1 MTQPR
6 VLAFDSGI
14 GGLSVVEAMVAAGL
28 PIDIDYAADF
38 AWLPYG
44 GRPDADLIDRVP
56 RLLAALAGELSA
68 DLVVIA
74 CNTASTVALAATRER
89 LRVPVVGVVPPI
101 KPAAAASRTGV
112 IGVLATPATIQRPYT
127 HQLIADHAAGMTV
140 IRVGSTAL
148 VAAGEAKLA
157 GEVVDPAAV
166 QAAIA
171 GLFNAPGGD
180 RLDVV
185 ALSCTHFSFLRPELE
200 AAAPRAIGWVD
211 SGPAIARRVRQVLSL
226 GVGQTRLRRF
236 AASDPARLLKL
247 APTLAG
253 FGFQSGVEIAASAPF
268 ALRPAAQTG
277 WG

>member
-6 VLAFDSGI
+6 VLTFDSGI

-56 RLLAALAGELSA
+56 RLLAALVGELSA

-127 HQLIADHAAGMTV
+127 HQLIADHAAGMTL

-148 VAAGEAKLA
+148 VAAAEAKLA

-185 ALSCTHFSFLRPELE
+185 ALSCTHFPFLRPELE
-200 AAAPRAIGWVD
+200 AAAPRTIAWVD
-211 SGPAIARRVRQVLSL
+211 SGAAIARRVRQVLSL
-226 GVGQTRLRRF
+226 GDGQTRLRRF
-236 AASDPARLLKL
+236 VASDPARLLKL
-247 APTLAG
+247 APAFAG

-268 ALRPAAQTG
+268 ALRPAAPTG

>member
-148 VAAGEAKLA
+148 VAAAEAKLA

-185 ALSCTHFSFLRPELE
+185 ALSCTHFPFLRPELE

-211 SGPAIARRVRQVLSL
+211 SGAAIARRVRQVLSL

-247 APTLAG
+247 APTFAG